1 MRSEWLNFVLWDRLL
16 GRKASELYLWMKE
29 NATPEY
35 RTLMG
40 TSAPLDDKV
49 TIPLQCADLYVGQLR
64 EFYIFGT
71 CTDAMGVLM
80 EQQFEHPFS
89 KVGGEWTKRQLEEF
103 AQSLDGLPENRWF
116 R

>member
-1 MRSEWLNFVLWDRLL
+1 MILLQKLLEFNRYFAEDDERMSPLDIFVDENGRL

-80 EQQFEHPFS
+80 EQQFE
-89 KVGGEWTKRQLEEF
+89 Q
-103 AQSLDGLPENRWF
+103 
-116 R
+116 